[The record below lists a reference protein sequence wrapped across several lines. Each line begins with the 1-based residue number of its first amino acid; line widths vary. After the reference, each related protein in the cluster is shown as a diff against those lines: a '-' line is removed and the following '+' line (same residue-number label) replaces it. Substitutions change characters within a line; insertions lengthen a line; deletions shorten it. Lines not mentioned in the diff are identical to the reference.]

1 MYLSEIK
8 LWNFRQFGSGNSDKT
23 KVADLKTSFTPGLN
37 LLVGENDSGKT
48 TVVDAIN
55 YIVIPQSYE
64 NMRIRHDDFY
74 MDEDW
79 LRIECVF
86 TGFTSNQAK
95 TFVEYLTIDNEKVDE
110 INKEKL
116 SEDLLLEKQIA
127 NLKLTL
133 FLEAERNAGDK
144 PLWHRVKVKVGDEV
158 VELSSDIR
166 FQFLRS
172 MYLKP
177 LRDAESEL
185 TAKPYSRLSQI
196 LLKHKSFEETKGSK
210 HPLTTVFST
219 ANVDIRGFFDG
230 DFADPEKVLDIMGR
244 LYVLANKKIEH
255 GLDTGD
261 EAELNQLLDEYHE
274 IKSEDGISGKLV
286 SEQIGEHLNKFL
298 SKKRSK
304 TAKFDISDQQLSQ
317 VLQKLNLELDEKRS
331 GLGALNILFMS
342 AELLLLAR
350 EKTASL
356 QLGIIEEAEAH
367 LHTQA
372 QMRVLDYLQQLAN
385 KSTDS
390 MQLFVTTHS
399 THIASKIRLENL
411 VLFRDGAAFS
421 MAPVNTK
428 LSVGDYE
435 FLERFLDATKSNL
448 FFAEGVLIVEGD
460 AENILLPSLAKV
472 IDRDLVS
479 YGVSIVNVGHS
490 GLTRFSNIF
499 LRSEADK
506 SINIPVANIKDLDV
520 NYKPYLSDGQLN
532 FPTNIKDIELT
543 KWEEKISGEEQSVR
557 NFISPHKTLEFDLAF
572 DVNIRPLFIRAVFR
586 MVHSNRKNGD
596 NIFLQDEDA
605 LLAADKE
612 ADSFLETAILEGK
625 SNEQIAYE
633 IYKKCKKHKSVT
645 AQFFAQVLEDL
656 VSDKDLTPKGRV
668 LNQIVRM
675 SLVSKLKNSKAK
687 YLIDAIGY
695 VTEPV

>member
-8 LWNFRQFGSGNSDKT
+8 LWNFRQFGSVGSDKT
-23 KVADLKTSFTPGLN
+23 READLRTIFNPGLN

-64 NMRIRHDDFY
+64 NMRIRYDDFY
-74 MDEDW
+74 LNEDW

-86 TGFTSNQAK
+86 TGFTTSQAK
-95 TFVEYLTIDNEKVDE
+95 TFIEYLTIDNKRVCE
-110 INKEKL
+110 INEEEL

-133 FLEAERNAGDK
+133 FLEAERSSGDK
-144 PLWHRVKVKVGDEV
+144 PLWHRVKVKVGDEI
-158 VELSSDIR
+158 VELNNDIR

-196 LLKHKSFEETKGSK
+196 LLKHDSFEEIKGEK
-210 HPLTTVFST
+210 HPLAKVFST
-219 ANVDIRGFFDG
+219 ANVDIRGFFEG
-230 DFADPEKVLDIMGR
+230 DFADPEKVLEIMGR

-255 GLDTGD
+255 GLDAGD
-261 EAELNQLLDEYHE
+261 EIKLDSLLDEYHE
-274 IKSEDGISGKLV
+274 IKSGDDISGKLV
-286 SEQIGEHLNKFL
+286 SEQIGDHLNKFL

-317 VLQKLNLELDEKRS
+317 VLQKLNLQLDEKRS

-372 QMRVLDYLQQLAN
+372 QMRVLDYLQQLSN
-385 KSTDS
+385 KSPYS

-399 THIASKIRLENL
+399 THIASKVKLENL
-411 VLFRDGAAFS
+411 VLLREGSAFS
-421 MAPVNTK
+421 MAPSSTK
-428 LSVGDYE
+428 LSINDYK

-448 FFAEGVLIVEGD
+448 FFAEGVLVVEGD

-472 IDRDLVS
+472 INRDLVS

-499 LRSEADK
+499 LRSGK
-506 SINIPVANIKDLDV
+506 GPGIGVPVANIKDLDV
-520 NYKPYLSDGQLN
+520 NYKTYLSDGQLS
-532 FPTNIKDIELT
+532 FPPDIRDVEL
-543 KWEEKISGEEQSVR
+543 KKREEKVAGEEQSVR
-557 NFISPHKTLEFDLAF
+557 NFVSPHKTLEFDLAL
-572 DVNIRPLFIRAVFR
+572 DVNLRPLFTRAVFR

-596 NIFLQDEDA
+596 SIFFQNEDA
-605 LLAADKE
+605 LQAADKE
-612 ADSFLETAILEGK
+612 ADMFLKKAVLEGK
-625 SNEQIAYE
+625 SDEQIAYE
-633 IYKKCKKHKSVT
+633 IYKKCKKHKPVT
-645 AQFFAQVLEDL
+645 AQFFAQILDDL
-656 VSDKDLTPKGRV
+656 LLVKDLTPKGKA
-668 LNQIVRM
+668 LNKIVRM
-675 SLVSKLKNSKAK
+675 SLVSKLKQSKAK

-695 VTEPV
+695 VTESV